1 MKQHF
6 LVYAIICIT
15 MMLQIGCGEVLPGTS
30 PALTTETISTPS
42 TLAGPASGDVNEA
55 LTYTTGGSSSSLG
68 HDIQYRFNWGDGSYS
83 EWSLSS
89 SASHSWSSSG
99 KYMIQAQARSSA
111 NPNIVSDWSGGKSV
125 TIAVPLSSVTYTE
138 IRNSMEPMT
147 DAQFKAY
154 VRSLE
159 GKKIRWT
166 GYVEDVKETSAT
178 DYKLLVDMDS
188 PSVWLSVYDVSFEVP
203 NSVALSLKKDQQ
215 VEFEGIISSISNV
228 LGVHVEVSL
237 KQAKVIGY

>member
-6 LVYAIICIT
+6 LVYATICIT
-15 MMLQIGCGEVLPGTS
+15 IILQVGCGQAVPETS

-42 TLAGPASGDVNEA
+42 TPAGLSSGDVNEA

-68 HDIQYRFNWGDGSYS
+68 HSIEYRFNWGDVSYS

-138 IRNSMEPMT
+138 IRDSMKSMT

-159 GKKIRWT
+159 GKRVRWM
-166 GYVEDVKETSAT
+166 GYVEDVKEVSSTSC
-178 DYKLLVDMDS
+178 KVLVDMDP
-188 PSVWLSVYDVSFEVP
+188 PSVLFSVSDVSFEVP
-203 NSVALSLKKDQQ
+203 SSVALSLKKDQQ
-215 VEFEGIISSISNV
+215 VEFEGIISSISNIF
-228 LGVHVEVSL
+228 GVCDVTLE
-237 KQAKVIGY
+237 QAKVIGY